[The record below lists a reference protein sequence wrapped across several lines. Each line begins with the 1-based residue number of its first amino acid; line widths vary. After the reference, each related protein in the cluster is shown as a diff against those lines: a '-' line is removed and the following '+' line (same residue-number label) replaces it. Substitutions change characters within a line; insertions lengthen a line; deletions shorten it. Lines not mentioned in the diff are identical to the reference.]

1 MIADLPDHVSKS
13 LLVNEQRNSPQH
25 DPELTVAYLAIPIL
39 VYDVDHLVD
48 LFDTDLQKN
57 K

>member
-13 LLVNEQRNSPQH
+13 LLVNEQWNGPQH
-25 DPELTVAYLAIPIL
+25 DPKLAVAYLAIPIL